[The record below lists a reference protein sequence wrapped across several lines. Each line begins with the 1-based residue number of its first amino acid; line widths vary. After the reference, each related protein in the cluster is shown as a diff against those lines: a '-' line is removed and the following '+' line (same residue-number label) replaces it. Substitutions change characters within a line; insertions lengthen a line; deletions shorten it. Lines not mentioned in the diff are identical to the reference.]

1 MTLRLVGLM
10 TAVLLLCLAAFAY
23 LMNRHQ
29 QQVMEELQRT
39 VSEVGQ
45 ATLRG
50 LEEVPQLL
58 AGHGE
63 LAHRIVEEHLDAA
76 HAGEEGRQAPPVE
89 ADGKRIGVRRMV
101 QIREGEACAEDEKGG
116 VWVVTATGPVPPTI
130 RKVVD
135 AEGKETLSW
144 VQGDQTVEAEI
155 ELRGETAGNV
165 GTMQILADGIHA
177 GGGAFFVRTEDVL
190 AEVDPSE
197 GMVLKILARESDE
210 HANELVK
217 QEFRLP
223 IATADYQ
230 EHFSSLKRSSLAM
243 FLGVF
248 LVGSVLSAS
257 LAARFTRPVRRL
269 DAGIRRLG
277 EGELEVEVDV
287 NGRGEMGRLGRAFNE
302 MARRLRLNRE
312 RERELTR
319 REKLSSL
326 GRLAS
331 GVAHDVRNPL
341 HSIGLTLQHLQ
352 ETGRPAE
359 PGRAAEFDRS
369 LAIIR
374 EEIARLDR
382 LVDNFLRFARSSPQR
397 REELDLADLLHETVR
412 LVEKQAERLEIHLAV
427 EVEGE
432 PRRIHAD
439 PEAIR
444 SAVLNLVLNG
454 FEAMPRGGTLTL
466 SLSEVGGEVRV
477 EVADTGEGIA
487 AEDREKVFDFAYT
500 TRDGGHGLGLAM
512 VHQAVVEGHGGR
524 VSLESAP
531 GEGTRVLLDFPPEA
545 GEEPS

>member
-1 MTLRLVGLM
+1 
-10 TAVLLLCLAAFAY
+10 
-23 LMNRHQ
+23 
-29 QQVMEELQRT
+29 
-39 VSEVGQ
+39 
-45 ATLRG
+45 
-50 LEEVPQLL
+50 
-58 AGHGE
+58 
-63 LAHRIVEEHLDAA
+63 
-76 HAGEEGRQAPPVE
+76 
-89 ADGKRIGVRRMV
+89 
-101 QIREGEACAEDEKGG
+101 
-116 VWVVTATGPVPPTI
+116 
-130 RKVVD
+130 
-135 AEGKETLSW
+135 
-144 VQGDQTVEAEI
+144 
-155 ELRGETAGNV
+155 
-165 GTMQILADGIHA
+165 
-177 GGGAFFVRTEDVL
+177 
-190 AEVDPSE
+190 
-197 GMVLKILARESDE
+197 
-210 HANELVK
+210 
-217 QEFRLP
+217 
-223 IATADYQ
+223 
-230 EHFSSLKRSSLAM
+230 M

-287 NGRGEMGRLGRAFNE
+287 NGGGEMGRLGRAFNE

-352 ETGRPAE
+352 ETGRPAD
-359 PGRAAEFDRS
+359 PGRAEEFDRS

-374 EEIARLDR
+374 EEIGRLDR
-382 LVDNFLRFARSSPQR
+382 LVDNFLRFARSSPR
-397 REELDLADLLHETVR
+397 PREELDLALLLRETVR
-412 LVEKQAERLEIHLAV
+412 LVEKQAERLEIRLEV
-427 EVEGE
+427 VVEGE
-432 PRRIHAD
+432 PRRVLAD
-439 PEAIR
+439 AEAIR
-444 SAVLNLVLNG
+444 SALLNLVLNG

-466 SLSEVGGEVRV
+466 SLREAGGEVQV

-487 AEDREKVFDFAYT
+487 EEDREKVFDFAYT

-531 GEGTRVLLDFPPEA
+531 GEGTRVLLAFPPEA